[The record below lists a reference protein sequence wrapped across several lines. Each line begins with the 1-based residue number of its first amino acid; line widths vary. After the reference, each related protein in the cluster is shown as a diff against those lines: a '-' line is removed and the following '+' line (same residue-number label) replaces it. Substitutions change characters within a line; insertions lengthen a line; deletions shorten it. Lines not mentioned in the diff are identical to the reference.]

1 MRKSLALRALIVST
15 LIVLVFSIPLAL
27 LIRGQAR
34 TRALTFG
41 RSDARSLAPILS
53 LAGDPRVTGAVVSV
67 AERARPREVSVV
79 FPDGS
84 VLGANQVID
93 KDPLADPAS
102 LERARQ
108 GQVFEQKVAG
118 GTVVYEPV
126 LRTNASTAVVRVLVP
141 DSQLRRGV
149 WRAWL
154 ILALLGASLIGAAV
168 VVSDRIAR
176 TVVRSVGSLE
186 GAAQGLERGD
196 LSVRVEPSGPTE
208 VRAVGAAL
216 NRMAVRIEEL
226 ILLERATVA
235 DLSHRLRTPVTALR
249 AEVAGVDDGDVK
261 RRLDRALEELTRA
274 IDQIIRDAQRPVRA
288 GFGIV
293 SDLGAVARQRGA
305 FWAVLAEEQ
314 HRVFI
319 IDVQHGPHPVAVV
332 ESDLAAVVEVLIDN
346 VFSHTA
352 EGVEFRLRVRTLG
365 DEVELVVDD
374 QGDGL
379 PDGPSGPTG
388 VGSTGI
394 GSTGLGLDIVRR
406 TVESAGGTVAL
417 HDRAERGAR
426 VRATFP
432 RVG

>member
-53 LAGDPRVTGAVVSV
+53 LTGDPRVTGAVVSV

-102 LERARQ
+102 LKRARQ
-108 GQVFEQKVAG
+108 GQAFEQRVAG

-141 DSQLRRGV
+141 NSQLQGGV

-168 VVSDRIAR
+168 VVSDRIGR

-216 NRMAVRIEEL
+216 NRMAERIEEL
-226 ILLERATVA
+226 IKLERATVA

-293 SDLGAVARQRGA
+293 SDLGAVARQRAA

-314 HRVFI
+314 HRVFTV
-319 IDVQHGPHPVAVV
+319 DVQQGPHPVAVV
-332 ESDLAAVVEVLIDN
+332 ESDLAAVVDVLIDN

-374 QGDGL
+374 QGVGL

-388 VGSTGI
+388 V

-426 VRATFP
+426 VRATFA